1 MKFSEIQ
8 QTLKSPKDSRN
19 EFGKYNY
26 RTCSAILEAV
36 KPLLGPAT
44 LIVSDELVLIGER
57 YYIKATATYT
67 NKDEGETFAA
77 TAYAR
82 EPLDKKGM
90 DEAQITGASSTY
102 ARKAALSGLF
112 AIDDSSNDP
121 DATNT
126 HGQTPNKPSAG
137 RNRGQAANQ
146 PGHSQK
152 ARRDPSKRLWRRC
165 RPQGRPTAG
174 QSRPAGIH
182 QRHRCVCR
190 RRGRRPPDGEGR
202 HMAHGRGLQDYHRHH
217 RLLAK
222 PRKVRTLGTVLEP
235 KSAKSGKARQIRQM
249 PILPKPSPLFLLSP
263 PFLPPLSF
271 PLILPLSITPYN
283 PPIII
288 HYPHT

>member
-67 NKDEGETFAA
+67 NKDEGEIFAA

-126 HGQTPNKPSAG
+126 HGQATNKPSVG
-137 RNRGQAANQ
+137 RSRGQAANNQ
-146 PGHSQK
+146 AAAK
-152 ARRDPSKRLWRRC
+152 K
-165 RPQGRPTAG
+165 
-174 QSRPAGIH
+174 PA
-182 QRHRCVCR
+182 
-190 RRGRRPPDGEGR
+190 EGR
-202 HMAHGRGLQDYHRHH
+202 QSGSGADAALKAAQQQ
-217 RLLAK
+217 AK
-222 PRKVRTLGTVLEP
+222 
-235 KSAKSGKARQIRQM
+235 AARQAYIEATSAD
-249 PILPKPSPLFLLSP
+249 PADVDAALK
-263 PFLPPLSF
+263 
-271 PLILPLSITPYN
+271 TVKGATWHTAEGCK
-283 PPIII
+283 IIFDTI
-288 HYPHT
+288 AYWQNQGK

>member
-1 MKFSEIQ
+1 MKFCEIQ

-82 EPLDKKGM
+82 EPLDKRGM

-126 HGQTPNKPSAG
+126 HGQAPNKPSVG
-137 RNRGQAANQ
+137 RSRGQAVITQVAA
-146 PGHSQK
+146 K
-152 ARRDPSKRLWRRC
+152 K
-165 RPQGRPTAG
+165 
-174 QSRPAGIH
+174 PA
-182 QRHRCVCR
+182 
-190 RRGRRPPDGEGR
+190 EG
-202 HMAHGRGLQDYHRHH
+202 L
-217 RLLAK
+217 
-222 PRKVRTLGTVLEP
+222 
-235 KSAKSGKARQIRQM
+235 KSGSGTDAALKAAQQQAKAARQAYIEATGAD
-249 PILPKPSPLFLLSP
+249 PANVDAALK
-263 PFLPPLSF
+263 
-271 PLILPLSITPYN
+271 TVKGATWHTAEGCK
-283 PPIII
+283 IIFDTI
-288 HYPHT
+288 AYWQANGK

>member
-8 QTLKSPKDSRN
+8 QTLKSPKDCRN
-19 EFGKYNY
+19 GFGKYNY

-67 NKDEGETFAA
+67 NKDEGETFTA

-126 HGQTPNKPSAG
+126 HGQAPNKPSAG
-137 RNRGQAANQ
+137 RSRGQATNNQ
-146 PGHSQK
+146 AAAK
-152 ARRDPSKRLWRRC
+152 K
-165 RPQGRPTAG
+165 
-174 QSRPAGIH
+174 PA
-182 QRHRCVCR
+182 
-190 RRGRRPPDGEGR
+190 EG
-202 HMAHGRGLQDYHRHH
+202 L
-217 RLLAK
+217 
-222 PRKVRTLGTVLEP
+222 
-235 KSAKSGKARQIRQM
+235 KSGSGTDAALKAAQQQAKAARQAYINA
-249 PILPKPSPLFLLSP
+249 
-263 PFLPPLSF
+263 
-271 PLILPLSITPYN
+271 TGAN
-283 PPIII
+283 PADVDAALKTVKGATWHTAEGCKIIFDTI
-288 HYPHT
+288 AYWQQNGK

>member
-67 NKDEGETFAA
+67 NKDEGETFTA

-82 EPLDKKGM
+82 EPLDKRGM

-126 HGQTPNKPSAG
+126 HGQATNKPSGG
-137 RNRGQAANQ
+137 RSVSGNVATQANAKNAAQALKAAQEKAKAVRQTYIEATGADPADVDAALKTVKGATWHTAEGCKIIFDAIAYWQQNR
-146 PGHSQK
+146 K
-152 ARRDPSKRLWRRC
+152 
-165 RPQGRPTAG
+165 
-174 QSRPAGIH
+174 
-182 QRHRCVCR
+182 
-190 RRGRRPPDGEGR
+190 
-202 HMAHGRGLQDYHRHH
+202 
-217 RLLAK
+217 
-222 PRKVRTLGTVLEP
+222 
-235 KSAKSGKARQIRQM
+235 
-249 PILPKPSPLFLLSP
+249 
-263 PFLPPLSF
+263 
-271 PLILPLSITPYN
+271 
-283 PPIII
+283 
-288 HYPHT
+288 

>member
-57 YYIKATATYT
+57 YYMKATATYT
-67 NKDEGETFAA
+67 NKDEGETFTA

-82 EPLDKKGM
+82 EPLDKRGM

-126 HGQTPNKPSAG
+126 HGQAPNKPSAG
-137 RNRGQAANQ
+137 RNRGQAVINQ
-146 PGHSQK
+146 AAAK
-152 ARRDPSKRLWRRC
+152 K
-165 RPQGRPTAG
+165 
-174 QSRPAGIH
+174 PA
-182 QRHRCVCR
+182 
-190 RRGRRPPDGEGR
+190 EG
-202 HMAHGRGLQDYHRHH
+202 L
-217 RLLAK
+217 
-222 PRKVRTLGTVLEP
+222 
-235 KSAKSGKARQIRQM
+235 KSGSGTDAALKAAQQQAKAARQAY
-249 PILPKPSPLFLLSP
+249 
-263 PFLPPLSF
+263 
-271 PLILPLSITPYN
+271 ITATGADPADVDAALKTVKGVTWHTVEGCK
-283 PPIII
+283 IIFDTI
-288 HYPHT
+288 AYWQQNGK

>member
-44 LIVSDELVLIGER
+44 LIISDELVLIGER

-67 NKDEGETFAA
+67 NKDEGETFTA

-82 EPLDKKGM
+82 EPLDKRGM

-126 HGQTPNKPSAG
+126 HEQAPNKPSVG
-137 RNRGQAANQ
+137 LSRGQAANNQ
-146 PGHSQK
+146 ATSKKPAEGLKSGSGADAALK
-152 ARRDPSKRLWRRC
+152 AAQQQAKAAR
-165 RPQGRPTAG
+165 
-174 QSRPAGIH
+174 
-182 QRHRCVCR
+182 
-190 RRGRRPPDGEGR
+190 
-202 HMAHGRGLQDYHRHH
+202 QDYINATGADPADVDAA
-217 RLLAK
+217 LK
-222 PRKVRTLGTVLEP
+222 TVKGATWHTAEGC
-235 KSAKSGKARQIRQM
+235 KIIFDTIAYWQQNGK
-249 PILPKPSPLFLLSP
+249 
-263 PFLPPLSF
+263 
-271 PLILPLSITPYN
+271 
-283 PPIII
+283 
-288 HYPHT
+288 

>member
-67 NKDEGETFAA
+67 NKDEGETFTAI
-77 TAYAR
+77 AYAR
-82 EPLDKKGM
+82 EPLDKRGM

-126 HGQTPNKPSAG
+126 HGQAANTTSGSRSRYQPTN
-137 RNRGQAANQ
+137 NRGNAKKPAETRQSGYGADAALKTAQQQA
-146 PGHSQK
+146 K
-152 ARRDPSKRLWRRC
+152 AAR
-165 RPQGRPTAG
+165 QAYITATG
-174 QSRPAGIH
+174 ADPAGVDAALKTVKGATWH
-182 QRHRCVCR
+182 TA
-190 RRGRRPPDGEGR
+190 EGC
-202 HMAHGRGLQDYHRHH
+202 
-217 RLLAK
+217 K
-222 PRKVRTLGTVLEP
+222 
-235 KSAKSGKARQIRQM
+235 
-249 PILPKPSPLFLLSP
+249 
-263 PFLPPLSF
+263 
-271 PLILPLSITPYN
+271 
-283 PPIII
+283 III
-288 HYPHT
+288 DTIAYWRENRK

>member
-67 NKDEGETFAA
+67 NKDEGETFTA

-126 HGQTPNKPSAG
+126 HGQAPNKPSVG
-137 RNRGQAANQ
+137 RSRGQAANNQ
-146 PGHSQK
+146 ATAKKPAEAHQSGSGTDAALK
-152 ARRDPSKRLWRRC
+152 AA
-165 RPQGRPTAG
+165 Q
-174 QSRPAGIH
+174 Q
-182 QRHRCVCR
+182 Q
-190 RRGRRPPDGEGR
+190 
-202 HMAHGRGLQDYHRHH
+202 
-217 RLLAK
+217 AK
-222 PRKVRTLGTVLEP
+222 
-235 KSAKSGKARQIRQM
+235 AARQAYINATGADAADVDAA
-249 PILPKPSPLFLLSP
+249 LK
-263 PFLPPLSF
+263 
-271 PLILPLSITPYN
+271 TVKGVTWHTAEGCK
-283 PPIII
+283 III
-288 HYPHT
+288 DTIAYWQNQGK

>member
-36 KPLLGPAT
+36 KPLLGTAT

-67 NKDEGETFAA
+67 NKDEGETFTA

-82 EPLDKKGM
+82 EPLDKRGM

-126 HGQTPNKPSAG
+126 HGQAPNKPSEG
-137 RNRGQAANQ
+137 RSRGQATNNQ
-146 PGHSQK
+146 
-152 ARRDPSKRLWRRC
+152 A
-165 RPQGRPTAG
+165 TAKK
-174 QSRPAGIH
+174 PA
-182 QRHRCVCR
+182 
-190 RRGRRPPDGEGR
+190 EG
-202 HMAHGRGLQDYHRHH
+202 L
-217 RLLAK
+217 
-222 PRKVRTLGTVLEP
+222 
-235 KSAKSGKARQIRQM
+235 KSGSGTDAALKAAQQQAKAARQAYINA
-249 PILPKPSPLFLLSP
+249 
-263 PFLPPLSF
+263 
-271 PLILPLSITPYN
+271 TGAN
-283 PPIII
+283 PAEVDAALKTVGATWHTAEGCKIII
-288 HYPHT
+288 DTIAYWQNQGK

>member
-126 HGQTPNKPSAG
+126 HGQAPNRPSEG
-137 RNRGQAANQ
+137 RSRGQATNNQ
-146 PGHSQK
+146 AAAKKPADGLKSGSGTDAALK
-152 ARRDPSKRLWRRC
+152 AAQQQAKAAR
-165 RPQGRPTAG
+165 
-174 QSRPAGIH
+174 
-182 QRHRCVCR
+182 
-190 RRGRRPPDGEGR
+190 
-202 HMAHGRGLQDYHRHH
+202 QDYINATGADPADVDAA
-217 RLLAK
+217 LK
-222 PRKVRTLGTVLEP
+222 TVKGATWHTAEGC
-235 KSAKSGKARQIRQM
+235 KIIFDTIAYWQNQGK
-249 PILPKPSPLFLLSP
+249 
-263 PFLPPLSF
+263 
-271 PLILPLSITPYN
+271 
-283 PPIII
+283 
-288 HYPHT
+288 

>member
-36 KPLLGPAT
+36 KPLLGTAT

-57 YYIKATATYT
+57 YYIKATSTYT

-126 HGQTPNKPSAG
+126 HGQAPNRPSAG
-137 RNRGQAANQ
+137 RSRGQATNNQ
-146 PGHSQK
+146 AAAKKPADGLKIGSGTDAALK
-152 ARRDPSKRLWRRC
+152 AA
-165 RPQGRPTAG
+165 Q
-174 QSRPAGIH
+174 Q
-182 QRHRCVCR
+182 Q
-190 RRGRRPPDGEGR
+190 
-202 HMAHGRGLQDYHRHH
+202 
-217 RLLAK
+217 AK
-222 PRKVRTLGTVLEP
+222 
-235 KSAKSGKARQIRQM
+235 AARQAYIEAAGAD
-249 PILPKPSPLFLLSP
+249 PAEVDAALK
-263 PFLPPLSF
+263 
-271 PLILPLSITPYN
+271 TVKGATWHTAEGCK
-283 PPIII
+283 III
-288 HYPHT
+288 DTIAYWQQNGK

>member
-67 NKDEGETFAA
+67 NKDEGETITA

-126 HGQTPNKPSAG
+126 HGQAANKPSVG
-137 RNRGQAANQ
+137 RSRAQAENNQ
-146 PGHSQK
+146 SQTKEPSEALK
-152 ARRDPSKRLWRRC
+152 AA
-165 RPQGRPTAG
+165 Q
-174 QSRPAGIH
+174 Q
-182 QRHRCVCR
+182 Q
-190 RRGRRPPDGEGR
+190 
-202 HMAHGRGLQDYHRHH
+202 
-217 RLLAK
+217 AK
-222 PRKVRTLGTVLEP
+222 
-235 KSAKSGKARQIRQM
+235 AARQAYINA
-249 PILPKPSPLFLLSP
+249 
-263 PFLPPLSF
+263 
-271 PLILPLSITPYN
+271 TGAN
-283 PPIII
+283 PAEVDAALKTVGATWHTAEGCKIIFDTI
-288 HYPHT
+288 AYWQQNGK

>member
-82 EPLDKKGM
+82 EPLDKRGM

-126 HGQTPNKPSAG
+126 HGQAPNKPSAG
-137 RNRGQAANQ
+137 RSRGQATNNQ
-146 PGHSQK
+146 VAAK
-152 ARRDPSKRLWRRC
+152 K
-165 RPQGRPTAG
+165 
-174 QSRPAGIH
+174 PA
-182 QRHRCVCR
+182 
-190 RRGRRPPDGEGR
+190 EG
-202 HMAHGRGLQDYHRHH
+202 L
-217 RLLAK
+217 
-222 PRKVRTLGTVLEP
+222 
-235 KSAKSGKARQIRQM
+235 KSGSGTDAALKAAQQQAKAARQAYINA
-249 PILPKPSPLFLLSP
+249 
-263 PFLPPLSF
+263 
-271 PLILPLSITPYN
+271 TGAN
-283 PPIII
+283 PADVDAALQTVKGATWHTAEGCKIISDTLA
-288 HYPHT
+288 YWQANGK

>member
-26 RTCSAILEAV
+26 RTCSAILEAI

-44 LIVSDELVLIGER
+44 LIVSDDLVLIGER

-67 NKDEGETFAA
+67 NKDDGETFTA

-82 EPLDKKGM
+82 EPLDKRGM

-126 HGQTPNKPSAG
+126 HGQGPNKPSVG
-137 RNRGQAANQ
+137 RSRGQAANNQ
-146 PGHSQK
+146 AAAKKPAETRQSGSGADAALK
-152 ARRDPSKRLWRRC
+152 AA
-165 RPQGRPTAG
+165 Q
-174 QSRPAGIH
+174 Q
-182 QRHRCVCR
+182 Q
-190 RRGRRPPDGEGR
+190 
-202 HMAHGRGLQDYHRHH
+202 
-217 RLLAK
+217 AK
-222 PRKVRTLGTVLEP
+222 
-235 KSAKSGKARQIRQM
+235 AARQAY
-249 PILPKPSPLFLLSP
+249 
-263 PFLPPLSF
+263 
-271 PLILPLSITPYN
+271 ITATGADAADVDAALKTVKGATWHTAEGCK
-283 PPIII
+283 III
-288 HYPHT
+288 DTIAYWQNQGK

>member
-67 NKDEGETFAA
+67 NKDEGETFTA

-82 EPLDKKGM
+82 EPLDKRGM

-126 HGQTPNKPSAG
+126 HGQAPNKPSAG
-137 RNRGQAANQ
+137 RSRGQATNNQ
-146 PGHSQK
+146 AAAK
-152 ARRDPSKRLWRRC
+152 K
-165 RPQGRPTAG
+165 
-174 QSRPAGIH
+174 PA
-182 QRHRCVCR
+182 
-190 RRGRRPPDGEGR
+190 DG
-202 HMAHGRGLQDYHRHH
+202 L
-217 RLLAK
+217 
-222 PRKVRTLGTVLEP
+222 
-235 KSAKSGKARQIRQM
+235 KSGSVTDAALKAAQQQAKAARQAYINA
-249 PILPKPSPLFLLSP
+249 
-263 PFLPPLSF
+263 
-271 PLILPLSITPYN
+271 TGAN
-283 PPIII
+283 PADVDAALQTVKGATWHTVGGCKIII
-288 HYPHT
+288 DTIAYWKQNGK

>member
-1 MKFSEIQ
+1 MNLGVSAAQILMKFSEIQ

-67 NKDEGETFAA
+67 NKDEGETFTA

-82 EPLDKKGM
+82 EPLDKRGM

-126 HGQTPNKPSAG
+126 YGQAPNKPSAG
-137 RNRGQAANQ
+137 RSRGQTAINQAAA
-146 PGHSQK
+146 K
-152 ARRDPSKRLWRRC
+152 K
-165 RPQGRPTAG
+165 
-174 QSRPAGIH
+174 PA
-182 QRHRCVCR
+182 
-190 RRGRRPPDGEGR
+190 E
-202 HMAHGRGLQDYHRHH
+202 GLQSGSGTDAA
-217 RLLAK
+217 LKTAQQQAK
-222 PRKVRTLGTVLEP
+222 
-235 KSAKSGKARQIRQM
+235 AARQAYINATGAD
-249 PILPKPSPLFLLSP
+249 PADVDAALK
-263 PFLPPLSF
+263 
-271 PLILPLSITPYN
+271 TVKGATWHTAEGCK
-283 PPIII
+283 III
-288 HYPHT
+288 DTIAYWQNQGK

>member
-126 HGQTPNKPSAG
+126 HGQAPNKPSAG
-137 RNRGQAANQ
+137 RGRGQATNTQAAAKKPAEGAQNASTAD
-146 PGHSQK
+146 PALK
-152 ARRDPSKRLWRRC
+152 AA
-165 RPQGRPTAG
+165 Q
-174 QSRPAGIH
+174 Q
-182 QRHRCVCR
+182 Q
-190 RRGRRPPDGEGR
+190 
-202 HMAHGRGLQDYHRHH
+202 
-217 RLLAK
+217 AK
-222 PRKVRTLGTVLEP
+222 
-235 KSAKSGKARQIRQM
+235 AARQAY
-249 PILPKPSPLFLLSP
+249 
-263 PFLPPLSF
+263 
-271 PLILPLSITPYN
+271 ITATGADPVDVDAALKTVKGATW
-283 PPIII
+283 
-288 HYPHT
+288 HTVEGCKVIFGTIAYWQQNGK

>member
-8 QTLKSPKDSRN
+8 QALKAPKDARN

-44 LIVSDELVLIGER
+44 LIISDELVLIGER

-67 NKDEGETFAA
+67 NKDEGETFTV

-82 EPLDKKGM
+82 EPLDKRGM

-126 HGQTPNKPSAG
+126 HGQAPNKPSVG
-137 RNRGQAANQ
+137 RSRGQATNNQ
-146 PGHSQK
+146 AAAK
-152 ARRDPSKRLWRRC
+152 K
-165 RPQGRPTAG
+165 
-174 QSRPAGIH
+174 PA
-182 QRHRCVCR
+182 
-190 RRGRRPPDGEGR
+190 EG
-202 HMAHGRGLQDYHRHH
+202 L
-217 RLLAK
+217 
-222 PRKVRTLGTVLEP
+222 
-235 KSAKSGKARQIRQM
+235 KSGSGTDAALKAAQQQAKAVRQAYINA
-249 PILPKPSPLFLLSP
+249 
-263 PFLPPLSF
+263 
-271 PLILPLSITPYN
+271 TGAN
-283 PPIII
+283 PADVDAALQTVKGATWHTAEGCKIIFDTI
-288 HYPHT
+288 AYWQQNRK

>member
-82 EPLDKKGM
+82 EPLDKRGM

-126 HGQTPNKPSAG
+126 HGQAANKPSAG
-137 RNRGQAANQ
+137 HSRGQATNNQ
-146 PGHSQK
+146 AAAKKPTESLKSGSGADAALK
-152 ARRDPSKRLWRRC
+152 AAQQQAKAAR
-165 RPQGRPTAG
+165 
-174 QSRPAGIH
+174 
-182 QRHRCVCR
+182 
-190 RRGRRPPDGEGR
+190 
-202 HMAHGRGLQDYHRHH
+202 QDYINATGADPADVDAALKTVKGATWHTAEGCKIISDT
-217 RLLAK
+217 LAYWQ
-222 PRKVRTLGTVLEP
+222 
-235 KSAKSGKARQIRQM
+235 ANGK
-249 PILPKPSPLFLLSP
+249 
-263 PFLPPLSF
+263 
-271 PLILPLSITPYN
+271 
-283 PPIII
+283 
-288 HYPHT
+288 

>member
-82 EPLDKKGM
+82 EPLDKRGM

-126 HGQTPNKPSAG
+126 HGQAPNKPSVG
-137 RNRGQAANQ
+137 RSRGQATNNQ
-146 PGHSQK
+146 VAAKKPAEGLQSGSGADAALK
-152 ARRDPSKRLWRRC
+152 AAQQQAKAARQAYINATGAD
-165 RPQGRPTAG
+165 
-174 QSRPAGIH
+174 PAGVDAALKTVKGATWH
-182 QRHRCVCR
+182 TA
-190 RRGRRPPDGEGR
+190 EGCKIIFDTI
-202 HMAHGRGLQDYHRHH
+202 AYWQN
-217 RLLAK
+217 K
-222 PRKVRTLGTVLEP
+222 
-235 KSAKSGKARQIRQM
+235 GK
-249 PILPKPSPLFLLSP
+249 
-263 PFLPPLSF
+263 
-271 PLILPLSITPYN
+271 
-283 PPIII
+283 
-288 HYPHT
+288 

>member
-67 NKDEGETFAA
+67 NKDEGEIFTA

-82 EPLDKKGM
+82 EPLDKRGM

-126 HGQTPNKPSAG
+126 HEQAPNKPSVG
-137 RNRGQAANQ
+137 RSRGQAANNQ
-146 PGHSQK
+146 AAAK
-152 ARRDPSKRLWRRC
+152 K
-165 RPQGRPTAG
+165 
-174 QSRPAGIH
+174 PA
-182 QRHRCVCR
+182 
-190 RRGRRPPDGEGR
+190 E
-202 HMAHGRGLQDYHRHH
+202 AL
-217 RLLAK
+217 
-222 PRKVRTLGTVLEP
+222 
-235 KSAKSGKARQIRQM
+235 KSGSGADADLKAAQQQAKAARQAYINATGAD
-249 PILPKPSPLFLLSP
+249 PASVDAALK
-263 PFLPPLSF
+263 
-271 PLILPLSITPYN
+271 TVKGATWHTAEGCK
-283 PPIII
+283 III
-288 HYPHT
+288 ETIAYWRENRK

>member
-67 NKDEGETFAA
+67 NKDEGETFTA

-90 DEAQITGASSTY
+90 DEAQTTGASSTY

-126 HGQTPNKPSAG
+126 HGQAPNRASAG
-137 RNRGQAANQ
+137 RSRGQATNNQ
-146 PGHSQK
+146 AAAK
-152 ARRDPSKRLWRRC
+152 K
-165 RPQGRPTAG
+165 
-174 QSRPAGIH
+174 PA
-182 QRHRCVCR
+182 
-190 RRGRRPPDGEGR
+190 EG
-202 HMAHGRGLQDYHRHH
+202 L
-217 RLLAK
+217 
-222 PRKVRTLGTVLEP
+222 
-235 KSAKSGKARQIRQM
+235 KSGSGTDAALKAAQQQAKAARQAYIEAAGAD
-249 PILPKPSPLFLLSP
+249 PAEVDAALK
-263 PFLPPLSF
+263 
-271 PLILPLSITPYN
+271 TVKGATWHTAEGCK
-283 PPIII
+283 III
-288 HYPHT
+288 DTIAYWQANGK

>member
-90 DEAQITGASSTY
+90 DESQITGASSTY

-126 HGQTPNKPSAG
+126 HGQAPNKPSVG
-137 RNRGQAANQ
+137 RSRGQATNNHVAA
-146 PGHSQK
+146 K
-152 ARRDPSKRLWRRC
+152 K
-165 RPQGRPTAG
+165 
-174 QSRPAGIH
+174 PA
-182 QRHRCVCR
+182 
-190 RRGRRPPDGEGR
+190 EG
-202 HMAHGRGLQDYHRHH
+202 L
-217 RLLAK
+217 
-222 PRKVRTLGTVLEP
+222 
-235 KSAKSGKARQIRQM
+235 KSGSGTDAALKAAQQQAKAARQAYINA
-249 PILPKPSPLFLLSP
+249 
-263 PFLPPLSF
+263 
-271 PLILPLSITPYN
+271 TGAN
-283 PPIII
+283 PADVDAALQTVKGATWHTVGGCKIII
-288 HYPHT
+288 DTIAYWQNQGK

>member
-82 EPLDKKGM
+82 EPLDKRGM

-126 HGQTPNKPSAG
+126 HGQAPNKPSVG
-137 RNRGQAANQ
+137 RSRGQAVINQ
-146 PGHSQK
+146 VAAKKPAEGLQSGSGADAALK
-152 ARRDPSKRLWRRC
+152 AAQQQAKAARQAYINATGAD
-165 RPQGRPTAG
+165 
-174 QSRPAGIH
+174 PAGVDAALKTVKGATWH
-182 QRHRCVCR
+182 TA
-190 RRGRRPPDGEGR
+190 DGC
-202 HMAHGRGLQDYHRHH
+202 
-217 RLLAK
+217 K
-222 PRKVRTLGTVLEP
+222 
-235 KSAKSGKARQIRQM
+235 
-249 PILPKPSPLFLLSP
+249 
-263 PFLPPLSF
+263 
-271 PLILPLSITPYN
+271 
-283 PPIII
+283 III
-288 HYPHT
+288 ETIAYWRENRK

>member
-82 EPLDKKGM
+82 EPLDKRGM

-126 HGQTPNKPSAG
+126 HGQAPNKPSAG
-137 RNRGQAANQ
+137 RSRGQAANNQ
-146 PGHSQK
+146 
-152 ARRDPSKRLWRRC
+152 A
-165 RPQGRPTAG
+165 TAKK
-174 QSRPAGIH
+174 PA
-182 QRHRCVCR
+182 
-190 RRGRRPPDGEGR
+190 E
-202 HMAHGRGLQDYHRHH
+202 AL
-217 RLLAK
+217 
-222 PRKVRTLGTVLEP
+222 
-235 KSAKSGKARQIRQM
+235 KSGSGTDAALKAAQQQAKAARQAY
-249 PILPKPSPLFLLSP
+249 
-263 PFLPPLSF
+263 
-271 PLILPLSITPYN
+271 ITATGAN
-283 PPIII
+283 PADVDAALKTVKGVTWHTAEGCKIII
-288 HYPHT
+288 DTIAYWQQNGK